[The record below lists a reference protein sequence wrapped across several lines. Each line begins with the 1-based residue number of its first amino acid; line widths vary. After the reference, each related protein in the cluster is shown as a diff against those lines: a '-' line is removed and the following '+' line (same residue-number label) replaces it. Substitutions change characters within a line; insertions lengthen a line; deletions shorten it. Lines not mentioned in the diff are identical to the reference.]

1 MLRKQQ
7 QLVAEAFRD
16 VRAEL
21 HSIQSQSVQDSAE
34 VYLTKLWER
43 LAERYAARDRRFDRQ
58 GFNRACTPIA

>member
-1 MLRKQQ
+1 MLLMQQ

-21 HSIQSQSVQDSAE
+21 HSIQSQSVQDSVE
-34 VYLTKLWER
+34 VYLTKLRER
-43 LAERYAARDRRFDRQ
+43 LAERYAAGDRRFDRQ